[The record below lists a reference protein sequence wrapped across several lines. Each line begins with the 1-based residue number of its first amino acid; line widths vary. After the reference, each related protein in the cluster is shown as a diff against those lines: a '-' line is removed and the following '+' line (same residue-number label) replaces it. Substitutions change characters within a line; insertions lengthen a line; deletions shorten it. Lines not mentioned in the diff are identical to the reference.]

1 MSTKI
6 NVRSPYFLR
15 FTEPVQEYGE
25 FICLTANLRNFS
37 VDSNGV
43 INNPN
48 ISKGTILDQS
58 VYSFNANNGATLIP
72 RSVTYT
78 IAIPPNFTNYSD
90 STIDCVQTFDQLSQV
105 VSPSCPAFSGTVQN
119 FFNITPSSEQLIDV
133 DFYFTAGTE
142 SIARYEVSR
151 ISGSGSVTAVISGTG
166 SSTICRIQSSTP
178 CVSAVFQLKAINTSG
193 DCTTVSNSFSFNTS
207 GCTDFDC
214 VKADI
219 DNTTGRIEKNGTVH
233 KSTWGL
239 GGLQLNKLLYG
250 STDITTSLNVGDN
263 DTGLD
268 IPIVLT
274 YRFNIPIGY
283 TNYPGTFDCTRSTPY
298 VQPATATLE
307 PFECADAGVTDG
319 FISDSGNIAAP
330 TLAKGELVSWTP
342 QSFNEVLFDTPRTI
356 NLTIKPPA
364 TNFSNSGGAN
374 IPCELYLNQPAKQA
388 DCGTVTVFI
397 SQGYNSVEDICSE
410 RAAGNYWQTSN
421 QVSTNASSASAARFQ
436 LGTRMCY
443 GSSTVTGNLRWYV
456 ITTTPTTG
464 DAAYQFYAIQIDIS
478 GIVQNS
484 QIWNCN
490 TGSGGNI

>member
-15 FTEPVQEYGE
+15 FTEPVQEYGI
-25 FICLTANLRNFS
+25 FICDTAKLRNFS

-58 VYSFNANNGATLIP
+58 VYSFNANNGATSIP

-78 IAIPPNFTNYSD
+78 IAIPSNYTNSGD
-90 STIDCVQTFDQLSQV
+90 STIDCVQTFDQPSQV

-207 GCTDFDC
+207 GCVDFDC
-214 VKADI
+214 DDADI
-219 DNTTGRIEKNGTVH
+219 DETTGRIEKNGTVH

-263 DTGLD
+263 NTGSD
-268 IPIVLT
+268 RNIVLT

-283 TNYPGTFDCTRSTPY
+283 TNSGTFDCDVTY
-298 VQPATATLE
+298 LQPATATLP
-307 PFECADAGVTDG
+307 PFGCAEAGITG
-319 FISDSGNIAAP
+319 AFISDSGNIAAP
-330 TLAKGELVSWTP
+330 DLALGDLISWTP
-342 QSFNEVLFDTPRTI
+342 QSFNEVLLDTPRTVTF
-356 NLTIKPPA
+356 TIEPPA
-364 TNFSNSGGAN
+364 TGFSNSGGAN
-374 IPCELYLNQPAKQA
+374 ITCDVDLNQPAKQA
-388 DCGTVTVFI
+388 NCGTVTVFI

-410 RAAGNYWQTSN
+410 RAAGNFWQTSN
-421 QVSTNASSASAARFQ
+421 QVSTNASTASAARYQ
-436 LGTRMCY
+436 IGTRMCY
-443 GSSTVTGNLRWYV
+443 GDTPVFGGGKWYV
-456 ITTTPTTG
+456 ITTTQTIG
-464 DAAYQFYAIQIDIS
+464 DATYQFYAIQIDS
-478 GIVQNS
+478 FGIVQSS

>member
-15 FTEPVQEYGE
+15 FTEPVQEYGI
-25 FICLTANLRNFS
+25 FICDTANLRNFS

-58 VYSFNANNGATLIP
+58 VYSFNANNGATSIS

-78 IAIPPNFTNYSD
+78 IAIPSNYTNSGD
-90 STIDCVQTFDQLSQV
+90 STIDCVQTFDQPSQV
-105 VSPSCPAFSGTVQN
+105 VSPSCPAFSGTVPN
-119 FFNITPSSEQLIDV
+119 LSNIAPSLEQLIDV
-133 DFYFTAGTE
+133 DSYFTQGTE
-142 SIARYEVSR
+142 SIATYEVSR

-166 SSTICRIQSSTP
+166 SSTICKIQSSTP
-178 CVSAVFQLKAINTSG
+178 CVSAVFQFKAINISG

-207 GCTDFDC
+207 GCVNFECDD
-214 VKADI
+214 ADI
-219 DNTTGRIEKNGTVH
+219 DDTTGHIEKNGTVH

-263 DTGLD
+263 NTGSD
-268 IPIVLT
+268 RSIVLT

-283 TNYPGTFDCTRSTPY
+283 TNYPGTFDCDVTY
-298 VQPATATLE
+298 LQPATESDPL
-307 PFECADAGVTDG
+307 FGCAEAGITDA

-330 TLAKGELVSWTP
+330 KLALGNLISWTP
-342 QSFNEVLFDTPRTI
+342 QSFNEVLFDTPRIVTFTI
-356 NLTIKPPA
+356 EPPA

-374 IPCELYLNQPAKQA
+374 IPCDVDLNQPAKQA
-388 DCGTVTVFI
+388 NCGAVTVFI

-410 RAAGNYWQTSN
+410 RAAGRYWQTSN
-421 QVSTNASSASAARFQ
+421 QVSTNASTPSSARYQ

-443 GSSTVTGNLRWYV
+443 GNTPVFGGGKWYV
-456 ITTTPTTG
+456 ITTTQTTG
-464 DAAYQFYAIQIDIS
+464 DAAYQFDAIQIDS
-478 GIVQNS
+478 FGIVQSS

-490 TGSGGNI
+490 TGGGNI

>member
-15 FTEPVQEYGE
+15 FTEPVQEYGI
-25 FICLTANLRNFS
+25 FICDTAKLRNFS

-58 VYSFNANNGATLIP
+58 VYSFPANNGATSIS

-78 IAIPPNFTNYSD
+78 IAIPSNYTNSGD
-90 STIDCVQTFDQLSQV
+90 STIDCVQTFDQPSQV
-105 VSPSCPAFSGTVQN
+105 VGPSCPAFSGTVQN

-207 GCTDFDC
+207 GCVDFDC
-214 VKADI
+214 VNADI
-219 DNTTGRIEKNGTVH
+219 DETTGRIEKNGTVH

-263 DTGLD
+263 NTGSD
-268 IPIVLT
+268 RNIVLT

-283 TNYPGTFDCTRSTPY
+283 TNSGTFDCDVTY
-298 VQPATATLE
+298 LQPATATLP
-307 PFECADAGVTDG
+307 PFGCAEAGITG
-319 FISDSGNIAAP
+319 AFISDSGNIAAP
-330 TLAKGELVSWTP
+330 DLALGDLISWTP
-342 QSFNEVLFDTPRTI
+342 QSFNEVLLDTPRTVTF
-356 NLTIKPPA
+356 TIEPPA
-364 TNFSNSGGAN
+364 TGFSNSGGAN
-374 IPCELYLNQPAKQA
+374 ITCDVDLNQPAKQA
-388 DCGTVTVFI
+388 NCGTVTVFI

-410 RAAGNYWQTSN
+410 RAAGNFWQTSN
-421 QVSTNASSASAARFQ
+421 QVSTNASTASAARYQ
-436 LGTRMCY
+436 IGTRMCY
-443 GSSTVTGNLRWYV
+443 GDTPVFGGGKWYV
-456 ITTTPTTG
+456 ITTTQTIG
-464 DAAYQFYAIQIDIS
+464 DATYQFYAIQIDS
-478 GIVQNS
+478 FGIVQSS

>member
-15 FTEPVQEYGE
+15 FTEPVQEYGI
-25 FICLTANLRNFS
+25 FICDTAKLRNFS

-58 VYSFNANNGATLIP
+58 VYSFNANNGATSIP

-78 IAIPPNFTNYSD
+78 IAIPSNYTNSGD
-90 STIDCVQTFDQLSQV
+90 STIDCVQTFDQPSQV

-207 GCTDFDC
+207 GCVDFDC
-214 VKADI
+214 DNADI
-219 DNTTGRIEKNGTVH
+219 DETTGRIEKNGTVH

-263 DTGLD
+263 NTGSD
-268 IPIVLT
+268 RNIVLT

-283 TNYPGTFDCTRSTPY
+283 TNSGTFDCDVTY
-298 VQPATATLE
+298 LQPATATLP
-307 PFECADAGVTDG
+307 PFTCADAGITG
-319 FISDSGNIAAP
+319 AFISDSGNIAAP
-330 TLAKGELVSWTP
+330 DLALGDLISWTP
-342 QSFNEVLFDTPRTI
+342 QSFNEVLLDTPRTVTF
-356 NLTIKPPA
+356 TIEPPA
-364 TNFSNSGGAN
+364 TGFSNSGGAN
-374 IPCELYLNQPAKQA
+374 ITCDVDLNQPAKQA
-388 DCGTVTVFI
+388 NCGTVTVFI

-410 RAAGNYWQTSN
+410 RAAGNFWQTSN
-421 QVSTNASSASAARFQ
+421 QVSTNASTASAARYQ
-436 LGTRMCY
+436 IGTRMCY
-443 GSSTVTGNLRWYV
+443 GDTPVFGGGKWYV
-456 ITTTPTTG
+456 ITTTQTIG
-464 DAAYQFYAIQIDIS
+464 DATYQFYAIQIDS
-478 GIVQNS
+478 FGIVQSS